1 MKLFSVSP
9 FRSSLTV
16 GLVIRKDG
24 KRTTTWNVSWVDSVL
39 ARESSVLG
47 GLRLGHSPLLFW
59 LAEYGPSACFLR
71 ILLKLYYM
79 EKVSLDRYRIGSS
92 RNRFVRIVNISW
104 RLEDDELTPT
114 APTYLYQFRIYIS
127 LVGRAINFFSVR
139 LRPLPCGFRRLIP
152 RKPEAVSST
161 LHISGFLQARSSKL
175 EARGNNAD
183 FSCLFQ
189 LWHFS
194 PMKFLL
200 LTSPSQE
207 VDRDRK
213 CAQISVWPLFLPG
226 HELEYC
232 NRRPTV
238 RKIARLSLRQ
248 LKWLSRANSQAFRD
262 WQHQCRTR
270 PRWSPGKLLEHRLLS
285 SFRGLEVDE
294 LIRQLVSCKV
304 FLKLQQSQ
312 VASLGSHVD
321 GLWYFLGFWRQ
332 TTLGIR

>member
-139 LRPLPCGFRRLIP
+139 LRTLPCGFRRLIP

-161 LHISGFLQARSSKL
+161 LHISGFLKARSSKL
-175 EARGNNAD
+175 EAIMLILVVCFNYGTFLQWNSYCWQAHHRKWTGTGNVLK
-183 FSCLFQ
+183 SRCGLC
-189 LWHFS
+189 FS
-194 PMKFLL
+194 PAMNWSIV
-200 LTSPSQE
+200 TAE
-207 VDRDRK
+207 
-213 CAQISVWPLFLPG
+213 LP
-226 HELEYC
+226 
-232 NRRPTV
+232 
-238 RKIARLSLRQ
+238 
-248 LKWLSRANSQAFRD
+248 F
-262 WQHQCRTR
+262 
-270 PRWSPGKLLEHRLLS
+270 GKLLEWAYDNWSDCLAQTHRLS
-285 SFRGLEVDE
+285 EIGSISVGLVQDG
-294 LIRQLVSCKV
+294 L
-304 FLKLQQSQ
+304 
-312 VASLGSHVD
+312 LGSSWNIVCSQAFGVLRSMNWSD
-321 GLWYFLGFWRQ
+321 S
-332 TTLGIR
+332 